1 MKIDHLVVNV
11 DSYVQEDE
19 NFIKKVHSIGL
30 PYEPKWGKGTKGF
43 KVSNIWIGNEYFE
56 LIKIKSKDGGG
67 WIQSWT
73 EDYHSGHR
81 GLIGFALE
89 VDDIEATYQKLVRQN
104 IQLSTPEPLKFK
116 WFFKLLSKTMPW
128 KNSYLPKF
136 EGMPFQ
142 FFLQQLNDEK
152 SRAFM
157 QKYMVPNS
165 REKNI
170 NGILEVKIHGTLT
183 EQDKNIIKALFQ
195 DYIIT
200 TDSTLTVSL
209 GRQIISFVESKNH
222 SVEVILDCDNE
233 ENSTKQL
240 EIGNNLIIKHD

>member
-11 DSYVQEDE
+11 DSYVQEDK
-19 NFIKKVHSIGL
+19 NFINKVHSIGL

-56 LIKIKSKDGGG
+56 LIRIKSKDGGG
-67 WIQSWT
+67 WIESWT
-73 EDYHSGHR
+73 EDYHKEHR

-89 VDDIEATYQKLVRQN
+89 VEDIEATYQSLNRQN
-104 IQLSTPEPLKFK
+104 IHVTKPEPLKFK
-116 WFFKLLSKTMPW
+116 WFFNLLSKTMPW

-152 SRAFM
+152 SKALM

-170 NGILEVKIHGTLT
+170 NGILEIKVYGILT
-183 EQDKNIIKALFQ
+183 ERDKDIIKSLFQ
-195 DYIIT
+195 DYKIDHKTI
-200 TDSTLTVSL
+200 TVSL
-209 GRQIISFVESKNH
+209 EKQIITFIDSKKH
-222 SVEVILDCDNE
+222 FVEVILECENE
-233 ENSTKQL
+233 EKSTKQL
-240 EIGNNLIIKHD
+240 EIGDNLIIRIN